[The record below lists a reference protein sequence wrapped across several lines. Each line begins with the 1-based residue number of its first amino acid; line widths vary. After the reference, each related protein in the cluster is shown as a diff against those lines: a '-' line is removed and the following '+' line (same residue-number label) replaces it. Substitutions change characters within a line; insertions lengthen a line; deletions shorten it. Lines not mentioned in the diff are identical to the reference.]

1 MKRTIRILLTMM
13 VMLSLSGLLFA
24 QASYEQRRAADE
36 GSVTV
41 KLAVMQGPTGFS
53 SVGLSRNGGK
63 VSENVTVELSVFPS
77 PTEVIAR
84 LTNGELDMAALPSNT
99 AAILYN
105 KGVGVKAAAV
115 VGEGMLS
122 VLSTDP
128 SVQSVSD
135 LVGATVS
142 VPGANGTP
150 DQMARM
156 LIAAAGLVVDKDVM
170 LDYSVSAPAQLAQM
184 VIGGKKSIAI
194 LPEPFVTMV
203 MKQNPSVKVV
213 ADVQRLWSEVT
224 GAGNYPMSVLVV
236 SDAFRSKYPYAWKQ
250 VLSAYEDSVAWVNAS
265 PADAGAAI
273 EAVGIMKAAMAVPA
287 IPNCALVFRTAQ
299 DAKADMDTYFK
310 TLFDFSPRAI
320 GGKLPDEA
328 FYL

>member
-1 MKRTIRILLTMM
+1 
-13 VMLSLSGLLFA
+13 
-24 QASYEQRRAADE
+24 
-36 GSVTV
+36 
-41 KLAVMQGPTGFS
+41 
-53 SVGLSRNGGK
+53 
-63 VSENVTVELSVFPS
+63 
-77 PTEVIAR
+77 
-84 LTNGELDMAALPSNT
+84 
-99 AAILYN
+99 
-105 KGVGVKAAAV
+105 
-115 VGEGMLS
+115 
-122 VLSTDP
+122 
-128 SVQSVSD
+128 
-135 LVGATVS
+135 
-142 VPGANGTP
+142 
-150 DQMARM
+150 MARM

-236 SDAFRSKYPYAWKQ
+236 SDAFPLQ
-250 VLSAYEDSVAWVNAS
+250 VPLCME
-265 PADAGAAI
+265 AGAFSLRRFSRLG
-273 EAVGIMKAAMAVPA
+273 ERVSCGRRCGDRGGGNHEGRNGCSRHPQ
-287 IPNCALVFRTAQ
+287 LRFGFRTAQ

-310 TLFDFSPRAI
+310 TLFDFSPSAI